1 LFGAGCAT
9 LLTAGF
15 AAFLYAQNST
25 TAGAAAFE
33 VASIKPNK
41 TDAQVKEAMPPGRYI
56 ATNITL
62 RFMIQTAYEKSPMNM
77 GLALF
82 EFEGGPDWIR
92 SERFDV
98 NAKASSNV
106 PVQQIRL
113 MLQNLLADRFHL
125 RVHYETRQAP
135 IYRLGLA
142 NRGGTLGK
150 QLRRSDADC
159 AHEIGD
165 PYRGIVPGET
175 YACGY
180 FGPSATTSLQSGRA
194 DQAFRGM
201 TMADLARRVQQFLG
215 RPVIDGTGL
224 TGYFDGTFEWTREI
238 VMPPPPPGMP
248 NPYTEQTLPSIFS
261 VLPDQLG
268 LKLESQRGPVQILVI
283 DSADH
288 PTPN

>member
-15 AAFLYAQNST
+15 AAFLHAQNST
-25 TAGAAAFE
+25 TAGAAALG

-135 IYRLGLA
+135 MYRLG
-142 NRGGTLGK
+142 
-150 QLRRSDADC
+150 
-159 AHEIGD
+159 
-165 PYRGIVPGET
+165 
-175 YACGY
+175 
-180 FGPSATTSLQSGRA
+180 
-194 DQAFRGM
+194 
-201 TMADLARRVQQFLG
+201 
-215 RPVIDGTGL
+215 
-224 TGYFDGTFEWTREI
+224 REI
-238 VMPPPPPGMP
+238 VMPPPPPSMP